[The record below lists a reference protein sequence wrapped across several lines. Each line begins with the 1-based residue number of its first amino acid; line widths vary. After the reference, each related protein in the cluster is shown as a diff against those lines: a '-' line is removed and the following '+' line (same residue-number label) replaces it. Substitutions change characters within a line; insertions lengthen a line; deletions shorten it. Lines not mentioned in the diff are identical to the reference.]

1 MICDR
6 IKQLREQAGYSQAQ
20 LAKRLDVTRSSVNAW
35 EMGLSMPTTQYVVT
49 LAKLFHVSADYL
61 LGLTASS
68 SIVLDGYTQEEI
80 ELLYKLIR
88 YFDDQKKQRAYRE
101 LKTPPRRR
109 TPPAGRGSLLFYF
122 FCFFFMRRSM
132 CCNPHRHSQE
142 AAPRSSEPSA
152 NCFFFMS
159 ISSCVAFA

>member
-80 ELLYKLIR
+80 
-88 YFDDQKKQRAYRE
+88 
-101 LKTPPRRR
+101 
-109 TPPAGRGSLLFYF
+109 
-122 FCFFFMRRSM
+122 
-132 CCNPHRHSQE
+132 
-142 AAPRSSEPSA
+142 
-152 NCFFFMS
+152 
-159 ISSCVAFA
+159 

>member
-61 LGLTASS
+61 LGLTDSS

-88 YFDDQKKQRAYRE
+88 YFDDQKKQR
-101 LKTPPRRR
+101 
-109 TPPAGRGSLLFYF
+109 
-122 FCFFFMRRSM
+122 
-132 CCNPHRHSQE
+132 
-142 AAPRSSEPSA
+142 
-152 NCFFFMS
+152 
-159 ISSCVAFA
+159 

>member
-20 LAKRLDVTRSSVNAW
+20 LT
-35 EMGLSMPTTQYVVT
+35 
-49 LAKLFHVSADYL
+49 KLFHVSADYL

-88 YFDDQKKQRAYRE
+88 YFDDQKKQR
-101 LKTPPRRR
+101 
-109 TPPAGRGSLLFYF
+109 
-122 FCFFFMRRSM
+122 
-132 CCNPHRHSQE
+132 
-142 AAPRSSEPSA
+142 
-152 NCFFFMS
+152 
-159 ISSCVAFA
+159 